1 LNNVILGTGK
11 TVMILALILATLD
24 QLPEPEESPLDP
36 RPILTP
42 LAFRHFPCGE
52 FATARTRTLHGKSEV
67 PVSKLPTV
75 PSLVEL
81 LLHKIRVS
89 PRIRDIRS
97 RDELKSTG
105 LWDPLSEN
113 TPFYLH
119 FNIDHDAD
127 SGRSKR
133 RKVDL
138 GPRVMYL
145 STATLVI
152 VPGHLKRQWSSE
164 IGKHC
169 QPDALEVLD
178 IKPKME
184 LPAAHELAR
193 YDVSN
198 LALFISQL
206 PEVAI

>member
-1 LNNVILGTGK
+1 
-11 TVMILALILATLD
+11 MILALILATLD
-24 QLPEPEESPLDP
+24 QLPAPEESPLDP
-36 RPILTP
+36 RPVLTP

-52 FATARTRTLHGKSEV
+52 FATARTRTLHGRSKV
-67 PVSKLPTV
+67 PVSNLPQV

-81 LLHKIRVS
+81 LLHKVRVS
-89 PRIRDIRS
+89 PRIRDLRCH
-97 RDELKSTG
+97 DELKSTG
-105 LWDPLSEN
+105 LWTPLAEN

-119 FNIDHDAD
+119 FNIDHTDN
-127 SGRSKR
+127 GRSKR
-133 RKVDL
+133 KHVDL

-145 STATLVI
+145 STATLII

-178 IKPKME
+178 ISPKMT

-198 LALFISQL
+198 LALS
-206 PEVAI
+206 